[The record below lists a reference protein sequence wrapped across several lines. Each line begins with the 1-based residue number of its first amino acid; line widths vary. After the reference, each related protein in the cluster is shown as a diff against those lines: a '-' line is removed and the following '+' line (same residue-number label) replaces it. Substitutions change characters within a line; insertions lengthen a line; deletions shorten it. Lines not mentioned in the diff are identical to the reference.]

1 MQLSGKTIL
10 VLSPQ
15 PWGNMRLSKHH
26 YAETLAKLGNTVYFI
41 GPPEKGISLAAPTV
55 EPDPDSGVSVLK
67 YRFFFPEIL
76 RFKAFALYRLFMR
89 LVVAR
94 ILRFTGKADLV
105 WDFLN
110 TPLFPEISMFRANAW
125 IRHPVDHVPSGGE
138 SGAKPDLVLSVSP
151 HILEPYRE
159 RGWPAYYLAHGLSA
173 GFVPLA
179 ESRLKIPVYQ
189 PGQPVKV
196 GYVGN
201 VRFGKIDRELVLTLV
216 EAHPEVEFHFFGT
229 YLPEAGFGH
238 PSDTAASDFVMKLQA
253 QPQVKLHGS
262 VKPAQLATHLE
273 QLDVFL
279 VAYALDNDPNQNA
292 NSHKIIE
299 YLSTGR
305 AVVSTHISA
314 YAGTD
319 LLVMPDTPGDNLTV
333 PELFSDVVRNLETW
347 NSVEK
352 QQTRIAFALD
362 NTYASHVRR
371 VEGFLNAHKK

>member
-41 GPPEKGISLAAPTV
+41 GPPETGVSLSAPVV
-55 EPDPDSGVSVLK
+55 EPDTESGVRVLK
-67 YRFFFPEIL
+67 YRFFFPEII
-76 RFKAFALYRLFMR
+76 RFKAFALYRLLMGLMVR
-89 LVVAR
+89 R
-94 ILRFTGKADLV
+94 IRRVTGTPDLV

-110 TPLFPEISMFRANAW
+110 TPLFPDIPAFGAKKW
-125 IRHPVDHVPSGGE
+125 IRHPVDHVPD
-138 SGAKPDLVLSVSP
+138 GADGRTKPDLVLSVSP
-151 HILEPYRE
+151 HILAPYRN
-159 RGWPAYYLAHGLSA
+159 RGWQAHYLAHGLSA

-179 ESRLKIPVYQ
+179 EARLKSPSYRA
-189 PGQPVKV
+189 GQPVKV

-216 EAHPEVEFHFFGT
+216 HAHPEIEFHFFGT
-229 YLPEAGFGH
+229 YLPDAGYSH
-238 PSDTAASDFVMKLQA
+238 ASDTAAADFVAQLQTQA
-253 QPQVKLHGS
+253 HVKLHGS
-262 VKPAQLATHLE
+262 LKPAQLAARLE
-273 QLDVFL
+273 QMDVFL

-314 YAGTD
+314 YAGTS
-319 LLVMPDTPGDNLTV
+319 LLVMPDTPGDNSTV
-333 PELFSDVVRNLETW
+333 PELFSAVVRNLESW

-371 VEGFLNAHKK
+371 VEGFLNVNEK